1 MTPNGVI
8 GVERV
13 NARLHIL
20 SSVFDFL
27 CAANFN
33 FVRGGLAKFA
43 RAHARSLEGTLL
55 EGRWR
60 TTLPIGAS

>member
-1 MTPNGVI
+1 M
-8 GVERV
+8 
-13 NARLHIL
+13 HIL

-43 RAHARSLEGTLL
+43 RACAQLRGN
-55 EGRWR
+55 
-60 TTLPIGAS
+60 IGYNVRLIIINNNNNNPCFG